1 LKINEIF
8 LSVFGILLLNL
19 RRLLRVRLRTVL
31 FTLPQLA
38 ENKGKLT

>member
-1 LKINEIF
+1 LKINDFF
-8 LSVFGILLLNL
+8 LFVFGILLLNL
-19 RRLLRVRLRTVL
+19 RRLLWVRLRTVL